1 MTLVLIIGW
10 FFLVGLSYKIAE
22 ILLEKSGSL

>member
-1 MTLVLIIGW
+1 MTVILIAGW
-10 FFLVGLSYKIAE
+10 FVLLALSYKIAE

>member
-1 MTLVLIIGW
+1 MTVLLIGGW
-10 FFLVGLSYKIAE
+10 FVLLILSYKIAE

>member
-10 FFLVGLSYKIAE
+10 FCLVGLSYKIAE

>member
-1 MTLVLIIGW
+1 MTVVLIIGW
-10 FFLVGLSYKIAE
+10 FGLVGLSYKIAE

>member
-10 FFLVGLSYKIAE
+10 FSLIGLSYKVAE
-22 ILLEKSGSL
+22 ILLQKSGSL